1 MAKLVKVVGICDSCG
16 SDYDPESAGTSFT
29 IQNDAEPK
37 SLRKVDFCSTCSVAF
52 GNMIA
57 GGRVEKAP
65 KLAVTRSLSAATAE
79 AEDNKPSQKCP
90 VAGCDYASQDGR
102 GVSAH
107 MRAKHPEVRKTAA
120 RTRKAKVRA

>member
-57 GGRVEKAP
+57 GGRVEIG
-65 KLAVTRSLSAATAE
+65 R
-79 AEDNKPSQKCP
+79 
-90 VAGCDYASQDGR
+90 ASCR
-102 GVSAH
+102 ERV
-107 MRAKHPEVRKTAA
+107 
-120 RTRKAKVRA
+120 